1 MAIQL
6 LNWPKSPWKYHK
18 SSSWQITSQAWQTI
32 LLWNAILWKKE
43 ML

>member
-18 SSSWQITSQAWQTI
+18 SSSSQVWQTI